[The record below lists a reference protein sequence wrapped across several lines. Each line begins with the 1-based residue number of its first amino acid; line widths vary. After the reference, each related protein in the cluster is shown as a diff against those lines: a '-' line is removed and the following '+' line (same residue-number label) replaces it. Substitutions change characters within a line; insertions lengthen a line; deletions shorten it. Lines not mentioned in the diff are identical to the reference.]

1 MKIVNITADSVRDKE
16 AMNLMKM
23 VDVALRTY
31 NLETRTYNLET
42 CAGTKELPLGEELTL
57 DTSCEERNLKV
68 YAVTKFSVVDIS
80 GEHIKFLKLD
90 RDDIYTLQDYIHD
103 MYEVEY

>member
-1 MKIVNITADSVRDKE
+1 MKIINIKPDSVRDKE

-31 NLETRTYNLET
+31 NLETCL
-42 CAGTKELPLGEELTL
+42 GTKELPLGEELTL
-57 DTSCEERNLKV
+57 DTACEERNLKV

-90 RDDIYTLQDYIHD
+90 RDDIYTLQDCIHD
-103 MYEVEY
+103 LYEVEY

>member
-1 MKIVNITADSVRDKE
+1 MNIINIKPDSTRDKE

-23 VDVALRTY
+23 VDTALRTY
-31 NLETRTYNLET
+31 NLETCRNI
-42 CAGTKELPLGEELTL
+42 KELPLGEELTL
-57 DTSCEERNLKV
+57 DTATDERNLKV
-68 YAVTKFSVVDIS
+68 YAVTRFSVVDIS

-103 MYEVEY
+103 YYEVEY

>member
-1 MKIVNITADSVRDKE
+1 MKIVNITADSTRDKE

-23 VDVALRTY
+23 VDIALRTY
-31 NLETRTYNLET
+31 NLETCLD
-42 CAGTKELPLGEELTL
+42 TKELPLGEELTL
-57 DTSCEERNLKV
+57 DTATDERNLVV

>member
-1 MKIVNITADSVRDKE
+1 MKIKNIKPDSIRDKE

-23 VDVALRTY
+23 VDTALY
-31 NLETRTYNLET
+31 NYNLET
-42 CAGTKELPLGEELTL
+42 CLNTKELPLSEEITL
-57 DTSCEERNLKV
+57 NTANEERNLVV

-90 RDDIYTLQDYIHD
+90 RDDIYTLQDFIHD
-103 MYEVEY
+103 IYEVEY

>member
-1 MKIVNITADSVRDKE
+1 MKIINIKPDNIRDKE

-23 VDVALRTY
+23 VALA
-31 NLETRTYNLET
+31 LENYNLET
-42 CAGTKELPLGEELTL
+42 CLDTKELPLCEELTL
-57 DTSCEERNLKV
+57 DTSSEERNLKV

>member
-1 MKIVNITADSVRDKE
+1 MKIKNIMPDSIRDKE

-23 VDVALRTY
+23 VDTALY
-31 NLETRTYNLET
+31 NYNLET
-42 CAGTKELPLGEELTL
+42 CLNTKELPLSEEISLNTAN
-57 DTSCEERNLKV
+57 EERNLVV

-90 RDDIYTLQDYIHD
+90 RDDIYTLQDFIHD
-103 MYEVEY
+103 IYEVEY

>member
-1 MKIVNITADSVRDKE
+1 MNIMKIMNIKADSVRDKE

-23 VDVALRTY
+23 VDVALY
-31 NLETRTYNLET
+31 NYNLET
-42 CAGTKELPLGEELTL
+42 CLGTRELPLGEELTL

-80 GEHIKFLKLD
+80 GEHVKFLKLD

-103 MYEVEY
+103 MFEVEY

>member
-1 MKIVNITADSVRDKE
+1 MKIVNITPDSVRDNE

-23 VDVALRTY
+23 VDIALH
-31 NLETRTYNLET
+31 NYNLET
-42 CAGTKELPLGEELTL
+42 CAGTRELPLGEELTL
-57 DTSCEERNLKV
+57 DTSCEERNLVV

-80 GEHIKFLKLD
+80 GERIKFLKLD

>member
-1 MKIVNITADSVRDKE
+1 MKIMNIKPDNIRDKE

-23 VDVALRTY
+23 VDVAL
-31 NLETRTYNLET
+31 NNYNLET
-42 CAGTKELPLGEELTL
+42 CLNTKELPLGEELTL
-57 DTSCEERNLKV
+57 DTANDERNLKV

>member
-1 MKIVNITADSVRDKE
+1 MSMKIMNIKSDNIRDKE

-23 VDVALRTY
+23 VDIALK
-31 NLETRTYNLET
+31 NYNLET
-42 CAGTKELPLGEELTL
+42 CLNTKELPLGEELTL
-57 DTSCEERNLKV
+57 DTSSEERNLKV

>member
-1 MKIVNITADSVRDKE
+1 MNIKPDSIRDKE
-16 AMNLMKM
+16 ATNLMKM
-23 VDVALRTY
+23 VDTALK
-31 NLETRTYNLET
+31 NYNLET
-42 CAGTKELPLGEELTL
+42 CLNTKELPLGEELTL
-57 DTSCEERNLKV
+57 DTSSEERNLKV

>member
-1 MKIVNITADSVRDKE
+1 MSMKIMNIKPDNIRDKE

-23 VDVALRTY
+23 VDVAL
-31 NLETRTYNLET
+31 NNYNLET
-42 CAGTKELPLGEELTL
+42 CLNTKELPLGEELTL
-57 DTSCEERNLKV
+57 DTANDERNLKV

>member
-1 MKIVNITADSVRDKE
+1 MSMKIINIKPDNIRDKE

-23 VDVALRTY
+23 VDIALQ
-31 NLETRTYNLET
+31 NYNLET
-42 CAGTKELPLGEELTL
+42 CLNTKELPLGEELTL
-57 DTSCEERNLKV
+57 DPSSEERNLKV

>member
-1 MKIVNITADSVRDKE
+1 MSMKIINIKPDNIRDKE

-23 VDVALRTY
+23 VDIALQ
-31 NLETRTYNLET
+31 NYNLET
-42 CAGTKELPLGEELTL
+42 CLNTKELPLGEELTL
-57 DTSCEERNLKV
+57 DTSSEERNLKV

>member
-1 MKIVNITADSVRDKE
+1 MKIINIKPDNIRDKE

-23 VDVALRTY
+23 VAVALE
-31 NLETRTYNLET
+31 NYNLET
-42 CAGTKELPLGEELTL
+42 CLNTKELPLGEELTL
-57 DTSCEERNLKV
+57 DTANDERNLKV

-103 MYEVEY
+103 MYAVEY

>member
-1 MKIVNITADSVRDKE
+1 MSMKIINIKPDNIRDKE

-23 VDVALRTY
+23 VAVALE
-31 NLETRTYNLET
+31 NYNLET
-42 CAGTKELPLGEELTL
+42 CLNTKELPLGEELTL
-57 DTSCEERNLKV
+57 DTANDERNLKV

>member
-1 MKIVNITADSVRDKE
+1 MKIINITADSVRDKE

-31 NLETRTYNLET
+31 NL
-42 CAGTKELPLGEELTL
+42 TL
-57 DTSCEERNLKV
+57 DTATDERNLKV

>member
-1 MKIVNITADSVRDKE
+1 MKIMNIKPDNIRDKE

-23 VDVALRTY
+23 VAVALE
-31 NLETRTYNLET
+31 NYNLET
-42 CAGTKELPLGEELTL
+42 CLNTKELPLGEELTL
-57 DTSCEERNLKV
+57 DTSSEERNLKV

>member
-1 MKIVNITADSVRDKE
+1 MNIKPDSIRDKE

-23 VDVALRTY
+23 VDVALQ
-31 NLETRTYNLET
+31 NYNLET
-42 CAGTKELPLGEELTL
+42 CLNAKELPLGDELTL
-57 DTSCEERNLKV
+57 DTANDERNLKV

>member
-1 MKIVNITADSVRDKE
+1 MKVMNIKPDNIRDKE

-23 VDVALRTY
+23 VDTALK
-31 NLETRTYNLET
+31 NYNLET
-42 CAGTKELPLGEELTL
+42 CLNTKELPLGEELTL
-57 DTSCEERNLKV
+57 DTANDERNLVV

-80 GEHIKFLKLD
+80 GEHVKFLKLD

>member
-1 MKIVNITADSVRDKE
+1 MKIMNIKPDNIRDKE

-23 VDVALRTY
+23 VAVALE
-31 NLETRTYNLET
+31 NYNLET
-42 CAGTKELPLGEELTL
+42 CLDTKELPLCEELTL
-57 DTSCEERNLKV
+57 DTANDERNLKV

>member
-1 MKIVNITADSVRDKE
+1 MNIKPDRIRDKE

-23 VDVALRTY
+23 VDIALS
-31 NLETRTYNLET
+31 NYNLET
-42 CAGTKELPLGEELTL
+42 CLNSRELPLGEEIMLNTAN
-57 DTSCEERNLKV
+57 DEGNLV
-68 YAVTKFSVVDIS
+68 VCAVTKFSVIDVS

-90 RDDIYTLQDYIHD
+90 RYDIYTLQDYIHD

>member
-1 MKIVNITADSVRDKE
+1 MNTIKIVNITDDSVRDKE
-16 AMNLMKM
+16 AMNLMRM
-23 VDVALRTY
+23 VDIALLTY
-31 NLETRTYNLET
+31 NLETQLNSR
-42 CAGTKELPLGEELTL
+42 ELPLGEELTL

-80 GEHIKFLKLD
+80 GEHIKFLKLN
-90 RDDIYTLQDYIHD
+90 RDDIYTLQDYFHD

>member
-1 MKIVNITADSVRDKE
+1 MSMKIMNIKPDNIRDKE

-23 VDVALRTY
+23 VAVALE
-31 NLETRTYNLET
+31 NYNLET
-42 CAGTKELPLGEELTL
+42 CLNTKELPLGEELTL
-57 DTSCEERNLKV
+57 DTANEERNLKV

>member
-1 MKIVNITADSVRDKE
+1 MKVMNIKPDNIRDKE

-23 VDVALRTY
+23 VDVALK
-31 NLETRTYNLET
+31 NYNLET
-42 CAGTKELPLGEELTL
+42 CLNTKELPLGEELTL
-57 DTSCEERNLKV
+57 DTANDERNLVV

-80 GEHIKFLKLD
+80 GEHVKFLKLD
-90 RDDIYTLQDYIHD
+90 RDDIYTLRDYIHD

>member
-1 MKIVNITADSVRDKE
+1 MKISNIKPDSVRDKE

-23 VDVALRTY
+23 VANALHTY
-31 NLETRTYNLET
+31 NLGTCLGTR
-42 CAGTKELPLGEELTL
+42 ELPLGEELTL

-68 YAVTKFSVVDIS
+68 YAVTKCSVVDIS
-80 GEHIKFLKLD
+80 GEHVKFLKLD

>member
-1 MKIVNITADSVRDKE
+1 MKIINIKPDSVRDKE

-23 VDVALRTY
+23 VANALHTY
-31 NLETRTYNLET
+31 NLGT
-42 CAGTKELPLGEELTL
+42 CLGTSELPLEEELTL
-57 DTSCEERNLKV
+57 DTACEERNLKV

-103 MYEVEY
+103 LYEVEY

>member
-1 MKIVNITADSVRDKE
+1 MKIINIKPDNIRDKE

-23 VDVALRTY
+23 VDVAL
-31 NLETRTYNLET
+31 NNYNLET
-42 CAGTKELPLGEELTL
+42 CLNTKELPLGEELTL
-57 DTSCEERNLKV
+57 DTSSEERNLKV

>member
-1 MKIVNITADSVRDKE
+1 MSMKIMNIKPDNIRDKE

-23 VDVALRTY
+23 VAVALE
-31 NLETRTYNLET
+31 NYNLET
-42 CAGTKELPLGEELTL
+42 CLNTKELPLGEELTL
-57 DTSCEERNLKV
+57 DTSSEERNLKV

>member
-1 MKIVNITADSVRDKE
+1 MSMKIMNIKPDNIRDKE

-23 VDVALRTY
+23 VAVALE
-31 NLETRTYNLET
+31 NYNLET
-42 CAGTKELPLGEELTL
+42 CLNTKELPLGEELTL
-57 DTSCEERNLKV
+57 DTANDERNLKV